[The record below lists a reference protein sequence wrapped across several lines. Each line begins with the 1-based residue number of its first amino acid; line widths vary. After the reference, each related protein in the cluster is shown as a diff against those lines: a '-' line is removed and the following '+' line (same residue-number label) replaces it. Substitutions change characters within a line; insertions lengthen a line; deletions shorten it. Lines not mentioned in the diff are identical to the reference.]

1 MNSVNPRIVLSEF
14 QCRTVVK
21 VQISEMSSRFNPRTI
36 DDGDTLSAVDIE
48 TVTQL
53 RDLKLRITAA
63 IVIADLMDGKAFLT
77 ALAFTSKST
86 VGDAARTVF
95 AAQTHALI

>member
-1 MNSVNPRIVLSEF
+1 VLSEF

-21 VQISEMSSRFNPRTI
+21 VQISEMSTRFNPRTI

-48 TVTQL
+48 TVQQL

-63 IVIADLMDGKAFLT
+63 IVIAEVMDGKTFLA
-77 ALAFTSKST
+77 ALGFTSRSS
-86 VGDAARTVF
+86 VRDAARDVF
-95 AAQTHALI
+95 TAQTHALV

>member
-1 MNSVNPRIVLSEF
+1 MSSGNQQIVLSEF

-21 VQISEMSSRFNPRTI
+21 VQISEMSNRFNPRTI

-48 TVTQL
+48 NVTQL

-63 IVIADLMDGKAFLT
+63 IVIAEFMDRKAFLA
-77 ALAFTSKST
+77 ALAFTSRST
-86 VGDAARTVF
+86 VSDAARATF

>member
-1 MNSVNPRIVLSEF
+1 MNSVNSSIVLSEL

-48 TVTQL
+48 TIAQV

-63 IVIADLMDGKAFLT
+63 IVIAEFMDSKAFLS

>member
-1 MNSVNPRIVLSEF
+1 MNNGHKRIVLSEF

-21 VQISEMSSRFNPRTI
+21 VQISEMSVRFNPRTI

-48 TVTQL
+48 SVSQL

-63 IVIADLMDGKAFLT
+63 IVIAGFMDRRAFL
-77 ALAFTSKST
+77 ANLAFTSKST
-86 VGDAARTVF
+86 VSDAARATF
-95 AAQTHALI
+95 TAQTHALI

>member
-1 MNSVNPRIVLSEF
+1 MSSANQQIVLSEL

-21 VQISEMSSRFNPRTI
+21 VQISEMSNRFDPSTI

-48 TVTQL
+48 SVAQL

-63 IVIADLMDGKAFLT
+63 IAIAECMDRTAFL
-77 ALAFTSKST
+77 AHLAFTPKST
-86 VGDAARTVF
+86 VSDAARAVF

>member
-1 MNSVNPRIVLSEF
+1 MNGVNQIMLSEF

-21 VQISEMSSRFNPRTI
+21 VQISEMSSRFNPKTI

-63 IVIADLMDGKAFLT
+63 IVIAEFMDSGTFLN
-77 ALAFTSKST
+77 ALAFTSKNT
-86 VGDAARTVF
+86 VGDAARAVF